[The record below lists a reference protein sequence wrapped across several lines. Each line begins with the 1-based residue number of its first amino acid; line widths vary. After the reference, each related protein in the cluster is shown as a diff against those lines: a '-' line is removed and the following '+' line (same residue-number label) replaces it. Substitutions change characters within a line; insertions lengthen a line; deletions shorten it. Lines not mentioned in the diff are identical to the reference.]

1 MIKKILSTTS
11 LLISLLLFFYTF
23 YRSEIYWD
31 GNIREKYLYHY
42 ILTISLI
49 FISLTFFI
57 LSKKIFNYITIF
69 FLSTLVSIYSFETLL
84 NYKKQKL
91 QEKKHNLYFDKTGQK
106 YDTRNIFEIYN
117 DKKKT
122 DKNIAVKVS
131 PSNYINQKNLN
142 IFPLSGIS
150 NVNTINNNNENGYY
164 MIYKSDRYGF
174 NNPDSEW
181 DNKEI
186 EFFIVGDSF
195 VHGMAVNRPNDI
207 SSVLREISKKNVINV
222 GYSGNGPLIEYASL
236 KEYLYFNKN
245 LRAKKILWIYF
256 DNDIDGLTYE
266 LFSER
271 LKNYLKDDEY
281 SQNLLK
287 KQNQIDE
294 LARSQIEIEK
304 NKRFNKFKNFIKL
317 YELRKF
323 LFIPKNKNKVQLNIP
338 KEFEKILIK
347 TKQIAEK
354 NNAELF
360 FIHIPDPNIY
370 IENLKQN
377 SHEEIK
383 KLVKGLNIDYIDI
396 GLILSEKY
404 KNLKKFYPFE
414 MYGHY
419 NVNGYRKVT
428 EEIYRI
434 VK

>member
-11 LLISLLLFFYTF
+11 LLISLLLFFYVF

-42 ILTISLI
+42 IFTISLI
-49 FISLTFFI
+49 FISLTFFV
-57 LSKKIFNYITIF
+57 LSKKVFDYITIF
-69 FLSTLVSIYSFETLL
+69 FLSTVVSIYSFETLL

-91 QEKKHNLYFDKTGQK
+91 QEKKHNLYFDKTAQK
-106 YDTRNIFEIYN
+106 YDTRNIFEIYAE
-117 DKKKT
+117 KKKT
-122 DKNIAVKVS
+122 DKNTAVKVS
-131 PSNYINQKNLN
+131 PLNYINQKNLN

-207 SSVLREISKKNVINV
+207 SSVLREISGKNVINV

-245 LRAKKILWIYF
+245 LRAKKILWIYY

-266 LFSER
+266 LSSKR
-271 LKNYLKDDEY
+271 LRNYLKDDEY

-317 YELRKF
+317 YELRKL
-323 LFIPKNKNKVQLNIP
+323 LFIPKIEVKLNIP

-347 TKQIAEK
+347 SKQIAEE
-354 NNAELF
+354 NNAEFF
-360 FIHIPDPNIY
+360 FIHIPNPNIY

-377 SHEEIK
+377 SHVEIK
-383 KLVKGLNIDYIDI
+383 KLVTGLNIDYIDI
-396 GLILSEKY
+396 GSILSEKY
-404 KNLKKFYPFE
+404 KDLKQFYPFK

-419 NVNGYRKVT
+419 NVNGYRNVT

>member
-1 MIKKILSTTS
+1 
-11 LLISLLLFFYTF
+11 
-23 YRSEIYWD
+23 
-31 GNIREKYLYHY
+31 
-42 ILTISLI
+42 
-49 FISLTFFI
+49 
-57 LSKKIFNYITIF
+57 
-69 FLSTLVSIYSFETLL
+69 
-84 NYKKQKL
+84 
-91 QEKKHNLYFDKTGQK
+91 
-106 YDTRNIFEIYN
+106 
-117 DKKKT
+117 
-122 DKNIAVKVS
+122 
-131 PSNYINQKNLN
+131 
-142 IFPLSGIS
+142 
-150 NVNTINNNNENGYY
+150 

-207 SSVLREISKKNVINV
+207 SSVLREISGKNVINV

-266 LFSER
+266 LFSKR
-271 LKNYLKDDEY
+271 LRNYLKDDEY

-287 KQNQIDE
+287 KQSQIDE

-323 LFIPKNKNKVQLNIP
+323 LFIPKNEVKLNIP

-347 TKQIAEK
+347 SKQIAEE
-354 NNAELF
+354 NNAEFF

-377 SHEEIK
+377 SHVEIK
-383 KLVKGLNIDYIDI
+383 KLVTGF
-396 GLILSEKY
+396 KY
-404 KNLKKFYPFE
+404 RL
-414 MYGHY
+414 
-419 NVNGYRKVT
+419 YR
-428 EEIYRI
+428 YRI
-434 VK
+434 NFIRKI